1 MYDENVETT
10 KEIKS
15 SPGTLVWRRFRHNRM
30 ALIGLGM
37 LSIIVLISILAPL
50 LATHDPNKI
59 YMDKFR
65 QPPND
70 EHILGTDS
78 LGRDVWSRLV
88 YGSRVSMTVGITA
101 VAMYLLIGVTIGTLA
116 AYFGGVVDMVLMRLT
131 DIVMSF
137 PFLLFA
143 LVIVATLEGEGNIW
157 VVMGV
162 IGLLGWT
169 TNARLIRGQILS
181 LRDKDYVQSARAL
194 GASHFRIIF
203 KHLLPNAMAPVL
215 VASTLSMAFA
225 IMTEAALSFLGMGV
239 PPTMASWGSMLSEA
253 NSRLVMDRMPW
264 LWVPPG
270 IAVLVSVLSINFVG
284 DGLRD
289 ALDPKQKN
297 NKEV

>member
-1 MYDENVETT
+1 MNDETIMLSKT
-10 KEIKS
+10 KIR
-15 SPGTLVWRRFRHNRM
+15 SPRQLVWRRFYRNKL
-30 ALIGLGM
+30 AIIGLGM
-37 LSIIVLISILAPL
+37 LLIITLMAIFAPF
-50 LATHDPNKI
+50 LATHNPNKI
-59 YMDKFR
+59 YMDRFR
-65 QPPND
+65 QAPNE
-70 EHILGTDS
+70 EHLLGTDS

-88 YGSRVSMTVGITA
+88 YGSRVSLTVGVTA
-101 VAMYLLIGVTIGTLA
+101 VAIYILIGVTVGSLS
-116 AYFGGVVDMVLMRLT
+116 AYFGGIVDMVLMRFT
-131 DIVMSF
+131 DIIMSF

-157 VVMGV
+157 VVMAV

-169 TNARLIRGQILS
+169 TNARLIRGQILT
-181 LRDKDYVQSARAL
+181 LRHQEFVHAARAL
-194 GASHFRIIF
+194 GASHSRIIF

-239 PPTMASWGSMLSEA
+239 PPTMASWGSMMSEA

-264 LWVPPG
+264 LWIPPG
-270 IAVLVSVLSINFVG
+270 IAVLIAVLSINFVG

-297 NKEV
+297 VG